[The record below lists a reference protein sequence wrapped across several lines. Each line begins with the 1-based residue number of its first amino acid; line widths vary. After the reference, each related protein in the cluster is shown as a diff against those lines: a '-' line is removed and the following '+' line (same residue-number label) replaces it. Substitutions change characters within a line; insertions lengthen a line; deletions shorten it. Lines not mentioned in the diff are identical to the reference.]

1 MALWAQFKAEM
12 PRRWKNDSPL
22 RFPYDKGIV
31 FQKSFLLG
39 RSVDLYPK
47 IACKGTDNFS
57 RCKGGVGFLF
67 ELTLESKS
75 KDQRAKFKWW
85 YFFFELWALVFEL
98 SILHGVIAAGD
109 TIFEHWS
116 LLFEIYSSFTSND
129 PCFWNPSPYFTPI
142 LCPISMALAW
152 IKSKKSGLEI

>member
-57 RCKGGVGFLF
+57 RCKEGVEILF
-67 ELTLESKS
+67 VLTLESKS
-75 KDQRAKFKWW
+75 KDQRAKFK
-85 YFFFELWALVFEL
+85 AQ
-98 SILHGVIAAGD
+98 SSKSNS
-109 TIFEHWS
+109 TIRQTS
-116 LLFEIYSSFTSND
+116 LINRLKEVTNAIGLPTSD
-129 PCFWNPSPYFTPI
+129 
-142 LCPISMALAW
+142 
-152 IKSKKSGLEI
+152 